1 MMPGGGLGIVGRRV
15 AAVAIVAALV
25 GAAPCIDRLL
35 NTFRGG
41 GSADTHVYE
50 GVSLARSSN
59 PFDALESI
67 EHSLDGFSSTLPE
80 GFAGEIGVLDG
91 ASEVAVSE
99 DGAVVGYRVAGTAD
113 EVHRKIGESMA
124 VKGWLE
130 TDLGSIRGATYTKK
144 EGAYRWILV
153 TCTQAGGL
161 TSVVIRCPRM

>member
-1 MMPGGGLGIVGRRV
+1 MLGGVRGIVGRRV
-15 AAVAIVAALV
+15 VAVAIVAALV
-25 GAAPCIDRLL
+25 GAAPGIDWAL
-35 NTFRGG
+35 NASGGG
-41 GSADTHVYE
+41 GSADAHVYE

-80 GFAGEIGVLDG
+80 GFASEIGVLDG

-99 DGAVVGYRVAGTAD
+99 GGAVVGYRVAGTAD

-124 VKGWLE
+124 VRGWLE